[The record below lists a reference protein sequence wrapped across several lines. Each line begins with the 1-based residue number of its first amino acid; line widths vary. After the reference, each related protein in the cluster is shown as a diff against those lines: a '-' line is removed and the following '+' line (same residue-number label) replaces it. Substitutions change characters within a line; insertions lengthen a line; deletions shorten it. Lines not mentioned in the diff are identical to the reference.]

1 MMCFVPLALVL
12 VGLILFGLGLHA
24 LVTGQIRL
32 IRVSIRGLLARA
44 IGLALI
50 LFTILCL
57 PVALRSLVGL
67 GMNLGH

>member
-1 MMCFVPLALVL
+1 MMCFIPLALVL
-12 VGLILFGLGLHA
+12 VGLFLFGLGFYA
-24 LVTGQIRL
+24 LVTGQIML
-32 IRVSIRGLLARA
+32 IRGSIRGLPARL

-57 PVALRSLVGL
+57 PIALRSLVGL